1 MLTPTI
7 IAIIA
12 FTLSIVLIPWIIIHI
27 PSDYFTHPK
36 RQKYPWQNYPPLI
49 QWIAIIVKN
58 IFGIILIIA
67 GVAMLFLPGQ
77 GILTII
83 AGLLFVNF
91 PCKYRV
97 EKWII
102 KQPIVFKTLNKVRK
116 KAGRAPLHLKK

>member
-1 MLTPTI
+1 MFTPTI

-12 FTLSIVLIPWIIIHI
+12 FILSIVLIPWIIILI

-36 RQKYPWQNYPPLI
+36 RQKYPWHNYPPLI

-58 IFGIILIIA
+58 ILGVILIIA
-67 GVAMLFLPGQ
+67 GIAMLFLPGQ

-91 PCKYRV
+91 PHKYRI
-97 EKWII
+97 EKWVI
-102 KQPIVFKTLNKVRK
+102 KQPVVFKTVNRVRK
-116 KAGRAPLHLKK
+116 RAGRAPLELKR